1 MEQEGVTV
9 SLSERPNSD
18 YLLPTTW
25 LSPCMVDFGVCEPV
39 MSGPW
44 AKELSC
50 LFCGVG
56 EEDINT
62 DWYLD
67 QLPEEELHH
76 ADYLRGFW

>member
-1 MEQEGVTV
+1 
-9 SLSERPNSD
+9 
-18 YLLPTTW
+18 
-25 LSPCMVDFGVCEPV
+25 MVDFGVCEPV